1 MRLTGLPFLKGHGT
15 ENDFVLLPD
24 PDGTLDLTPQ
34 LVRRLCDR
42 RAGVGADG
50 VLRVVR
56 TVLSPEVAALAA
68 DAQWFMDYRNADG
81 SRAEMCGNGV
91 RVFARYL
98 VVAGLAEPGLLRL
111 ATRHGVREVIVD
123 GDSGDIT
130 VDMGVAVRA
139 PQPVQVS
146 VAGREYPAVAVD
158 LGNPHAVVLLEV
170 PVASLDLDPP
180 PVFSAAVFPAGVNV
194 ELVNVLGPRRLAMR
208 VVERGVGETRSCGT
222 GAVAAA
228 VVAGAGQ
235 EWDVDLP
242 GGRLYVA
249 SSPLGVRLRGPAV
262 LVAEGTLRPE
272 WLRGS

>member
-1 MRLTGLPFLKGHGT
+1 
-15 ENDFVLLPD
+15 
-24 PDGTLDLTPQ
+24 
-34 LVRRLCDR
+34 
-42 RAGVGADG
+42 
-50 VLRVVR
+50 
-56 TVLSPEVAALAA
+56 
-68 DAQWFMDYRNADG
+68 MDYRNADG

-228 VVAGAGQ
+228 VAAGAGQ
-235 EWDVDLP
+235 EWEVDLP
-242 GGRLYVA
+242 GGRLFVA